1 MNHFVLDANTVI
13 AEQYGASAHMRAL
26 LSASSAVG
34 FQVHLPKV
42 ALEEIAAK
50 YERELSKN
58 AKEAGKSLS
67 KLSRLLGRSI
77 DSSVEGFDSK
87 EETKALRER
96 LRYRLG
102 MTELR

>member
-42 ALEEIAAK
+42 ALEEIAAR

-58 AKEAGKSLS
+58 TKEGRPKSIETVLVIGS
-67 KLSRLLGRSI
+67 VYRFPRGGVRFQGRNKSISREVAEPSG
-77 DSSVEGFDSK
+77 
-87 EETKALRER
+87 
-96 LRYRLG
+96 
-102 MTELR
+102 